1 VPKVIVTE
9 TTMPLILHELD
20 KWQGKLTWELFTKR
34 VALAIGEKSVGRHA
48 LLEYDAIKNAYADR
62 KKALKEKANDTE
74 PDVTLDFIKK
84 ENETLKAKVARL
96 EEKNELFKE
105 QFVRWLENIRKMPG
119 IDLVRLNET
128 LDKPLPK
135 AERK

>member
-1 VPKVIVTE
+1 
-9 TTMPLILHELD
+9 MPLILHELD

-48 LLEYDAIKNAYADR
+48 LLEYDVIKNAYAAR
-62 KKALKEKANDTE
+62 KKALKEQANVTE
-74 PDVTLDFIKK
+74 PNVTLDFLKK
-84 ENETLKAKVARL
+84 ENETLKVKVARL

-119 IDLVRLNET
+119 IDLVRLSET

-135 AERK
+135 VERR